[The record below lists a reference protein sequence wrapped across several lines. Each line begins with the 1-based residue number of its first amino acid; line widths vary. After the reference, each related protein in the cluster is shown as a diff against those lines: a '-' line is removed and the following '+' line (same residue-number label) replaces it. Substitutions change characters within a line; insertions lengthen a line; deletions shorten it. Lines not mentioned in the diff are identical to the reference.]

1 LGGKTA
7 QSTQAVTIPPAV
19 LAQYQSV
26 VNSSNQVAQTPFQQY
41 GNPGAT
47 NADGTTQ
54 QFVAPVNSTQQTGIA
69 GTTAAANE
77 AQPGYTAAQNTLGT
91 AQSGTTGIND
101 AATGLAA
108 ASAGQVNA
116 TPLTGSDIN
125 SYLSPYLGDVLG
137 TTNALANQNNAQAQ
151 SGALGTAISS
161 GAFGSDRTGIA
172 AANLNQQQGLAEQ
185 ATDANILNT
194 GYNTAL
200 GTAQQQQGVNLSA
213 GQANRAALA
222 SSGSE
227 LASIG
232 QTAYGEGANTAS
244 EQGALASGAQTAG
257 LQGANAEIAAGT
269 VQQQTQ
275 QAQDTAEYNQFLQQQ
290 SFPFQVQSWLA
301 GISEGTG
308 ALSGSTTT
316 TQQPGGFFSD
326 RRLKH
331 DIKKIGETFDKQTI
345 YSYKMH
351 GDDRTH
357 IGLMAQSVEK
367 KHPEAVGLAR
377 GYKIVDYGAATED
390 AANRGHFFE
399 GGVVPMRRAK
409 AGGGPSIVDAGDLQ
423 AILAAQQGMYAP
435 MAQASGVYGG
445 AGGSVPRGGSSR
457 VPAPEGAVPHLVTA
471 QGSLKQ
477 QPTGVQN
484 LASAANLYKEG
495 KGIYDDTQ
503 KPVRHTTTT
512 TTPGGVAPSAT
523 GAWSDPGANFDGSA
537 ANVAPDT
544 TEASVSYRRGGVAGA
559 RRGYD
564 DGGGVDFDSLAAA
577 HGAMY
582 GQGSARPGEDIPSGG
597 GGSHQ
602 LAVASGSPQAAPSGA
617 SNLNQGLGLAQ
628 KGYQAYKHFNTP
640 SSSPASPP
648 QTNGPWGSDAVGSVD
663 GSTPVDMSGGFD
675 GSAGVAAAPAAPAAA
690 PAATSG
696 LGSAGAADVAGSAA
710 GAAGE
715 GAADAAVAG
724 GADAAAAAAA
734 EALAADAA
742 VAVIAAKRGGKIKR
756 GKFDAGGMPYSSD
769 DGSLDIPDT
778 SSGASA
784 LKTAGP
790 LQKQPTGLQTLE
802 TLGTEQGAQGAISGM
817 FSNQA
822 LKRGGVAGARRGYAT
837 DGSVDDDTDNTDA
850 GPSTAAPVA
859 DAPSGVAAAAK
870 PDKLSVDS
878 GPSWWDKNKGKAI
891 PLLEGLAAMG
901 TAPTKHL
908 GVALAAG
915 LGAGAGAYVPV
926 NAGLADT
933 RQTEATT
940 QGVNLANQI
949 AQQKLN
955 YMKTPAPT
963 PAAPT
968 QAAQKPTGITPLSVD
983 DATGYYQDKYKFNP
997 NITPQAAANIARL
1010 KNVDAVAH
1018 TNLSGGA
1025 QLQAENDVKQG
1036 EFTAQNAAQRDYDK
1050 LNLGVVHAGDN
1061 GDSAYTNL
1069 KQINPGLA
1077 AQVAVKAGLDPANQD
1092 SWKPDEIKNA
1102 DKFAAQAAAQHM
1114 ALIHQYT
1121 GSDYEGGNA
1130 VDKRTN
1136 VPAPGPATAQLT
1148 PEGRSGRQ
1156 IALAQPTI
1164 YGGGLPTPL
1173 GQAAGISQTPP
1184 GPAGSSPAAA
1194 PSPARTPAR
1203 TPPRSPVSPAPP
1215 AAPQD
1220 PVLAQALAD
1229 PKYKAAPIPTPVDQ
1243 VGLQNAKDLQKA
1255 RTETATN
1262 LQQDAEQAS
1271 QNAGSAL
1278 QFAQAA
1284 KNIMDSKG
1292 APTVGLTGN
1301 IAKTISSVFGGVDAT
1316 NYQEVAK
1323 YLGNLAVQSGKG
1335 NFPHAT
1341 EKENMV
1347 QFNDLSPSVKQTGDA
1362 LNDLLSTNIRNLQY
1376 TLDTANRTTDYL
1388 DPKYNNDPQ
1397 KFFRWNQNHY
1407 PRADA
1412 VNPPP
1417 EAPETGKSK
1426 SGRDIVKINGR
1437 WEYKP

>member
-1 LGGKTA
+1 
-7 QSTQAVTIPPAV
+7 V

-26 VNSSNQVAQTPFQQY
+26 VAGANQTAQTPFSTY
-41 GNPGAT
+41 GSPGAT

-54 QFVAPVNSTQQTGIA
+54 QFVAPVNSEQTSGINA
-69 GTTAAANE
+69 TNSSAQE
-77 AQPGYTAAQNTLGT
+77 AQPGYAAAQNTLGT
-91 AQSGTTGIND
+91 AQAGTTGINN

-108 ASAGQVNA
+108 ASAGAVDPTQ
-116 TPLTGSDIN
+116 LTGSDIN
-125 SYLSPYLGDVLG
+125 QYMNPYIGDVLG
-137 TTNALANQNNAQAQ
+137 TTDALANQNNSIAQ

-172 AANLNQQQGLAEQ
+172 AANLNQQNQLAEN
-185 ATDANILNT
+185 ATNANILNT

-200 GTAQQQQGVNLSA
+200 GTAQQQQGVDLSA

-257 LQGANAEIAAGT
+257 LQGANAQIAAGT

-275 QAQDTAEYNQFLQQQ
+275 QAQDTAEYNQFLQSQ
-290 SFPFQVQSWLA
+290 SYPFQVGSWLA

-316 TQQPGGFFSD
+316 TTQPGGFFSD

-357 IGLMAQSVEK
+357 IGLMAQNVEK
-367 KHPEAVGLAR
+367 KHPEAVGLAS
-377 GYKIVDYGAATED
+377 GYKIVDYGAATEA

-399 GGVVPMRRAK
+399 GGVVPFRRAK
-409 AGGGPSIVDAGDLQ
+409 AGGGPSIVDAGDLS

-495 KGIYDDTQ
+495 KGIYNDTQ

-512 TTPGGVAPSAT
+512 TTPGGVAPA
-523 GAWSDPGANFDGSA
+523 AWSAPGDNFDGSA
-537 ANVAPDT
+537 ENSMPDSSPTDANP
-544 TEASVSYRRGGVAGA
+544 YKRGGRA
-559 RRGYD
+559 RYD

-602 LAVASGSPQAAPSGA
+602 LAVASGSPQPAPSGS

-640 SSSPASPP
+640 SNAPNSPP
-648 QTNGPWGSDAVGSVD
+648 NNGPWSDPSVSGASFD

-675 GSAGVAAAPAAPAAA
+675 GSAGYGAATDAAAAPAAEVAA
-690 PAATSG
+690 PAADAAA
-696 LGSAGAADVAGSAA
+696 GSAGAGAAADVAGTAAA
-710 GAAGE
+710 GAAT
-715 GAADAAVAG
+715 DAG
-724 GADAAAAAAA
+724 GTAAA
-734 EALAADAA
+734 EAAAAIAAEYGIGDAAMAAAVLAA
-742 VAVIAAKRGGKIKR
+742 RGGAIKR
-756 GKFDAGGMPYSSD
+756 KGYDAGGMPYSND

-822 LKRGGVAGARRGYAT
+822 LKRGGVAGARRGYA
-837 DGSVDDDTDNTDA
+837 DGGDPTDDTDNTDA

-870 PDKLSVDS
+870 PEKLSVDS
-878 GPSWWDKNKGKAI
+878 GPSWWDRNKGKAI

-915 LGAGAGAYVPV
+915 LGAGAGAYVPT
-926 NAGLADT
+926 NQGLADT

-955 YMKTPAPT
+955 YLKAPPTT
-963 PAAPT
+963 PAAATSPLPS
-968 QAAQKPTGITPLSVD
+968 QGSYAPADLRKQYYVPPILPDEAAAQQY
-983 DATGYYQDKYKFNP
+983 AYK
-997 NITPQAAANIARL
+997 Q
-1010 KNVDAVAH
+1010 AVALG
-1018 TNLSGGA
+1018 N
-1025 QLQAENDVKQG
+1025 
-1036 EFTAQNAAQRDYDK
+1036 NAPID
-1050 LNLGVVHAGDN
+1050 
-1061 GDSAYTNL
+1061 
-1069 KQINPGLA
+1069 
-1077 AQVAVKAGLDPANQD
+1077 AVKAKIKARYDAAVASNRNDAQQNFDDAYGVATKAADPELRASAASVADAYSQWTGDQNVSKD
-1092 SWKPDEIKNA
+1092 GVLTNSRTNKPPVGEQ
-1102 DKFAAQAAAQHM
+1102 AQRLSPSKYSDLMNDAM
-1114 ALIHQYT
+1114 TKVPVPT
-1121 GSDYEGGNA
+1121 GRPGETTLMPKWQVNGGNSA
-1130 VDKRTN
+1130 ADYVSRLPPTGT
-1136 VPAPGPATAQLT
+1136 PGV
-1148 PEGRSGRQ
+1148 G
-1156 IALAQPTI
+1156 AQP
-1164 YGGGLPTPL
+1164 
-1173 GQAAGISQTPP
+1173 
-1184 GPAGSSPAAA
+1184 PAAA
-1194 PSPARTPAR
+1194 APAPARAA
-1203 TPPRSPVSPAPP
+1203 PVQTRQPVVTRAPVAAAPP
-1215 AAPQD
+1215 AAAAN
-1220 PVLAQALAD
+1220 PVDAKAFSD
-1229 PKYKAAPIPTPVDQ
+1229 TKYKLAPIPTQIGTTASDAVTNQ
-1243 VGLQNAKDLQKA
+1243 VKQTSEARAKLQADS
-1255 RTETATN
+1255 E
-1262 LQQDAEQAS
+1262 ESS
-1271 QNAGSAL
+1271 QSAGAAL

-1284 KNIMDSKG
+1284 KQIMDSKG
-1292 APTVGLTGN
+1292 APVTGMWGP
-1301 IAKTISSVFGGVDAT
+1301 AMKAASAAVPGGHIDAT
-1316 NYQEVAK
+1316 NYQIAAK
-1323 YLGNLAVQSGKG
+1323 NLGNLAVQMSHG
-1335 NFPHAT
+1335 NFSQST
-1341 EKENMV
+1341 DKNTGL
-1347 QFNDLSPSVKQTGDA
+1347 QFEQLSPSTANTPEA
-1362 LNDLLSTNIRNLQY
+1362 LSHLIDSNIAINQY
-1376 TLDTANRTTDYL
+1376 TLDTANRATKYL
-1388 DPKYNNDPQ
+1388 DPKAFGDAPGDPQ
-1397 KFFRWNQNHY
+1397 KFFRWNQEHY

-1412 VNPPP
+1412 VNTSTPNLDSDGRVQVKSAA
-1417 EAPETGKSK
+1417 EAASLKPGTKFVTPD
-1426 SGRDIVKINGR
+1426 GRKLVR
-1437 WEYKP
+1437 

>member
-1 LGGKTA
+1 V
-7 QSTQAVTIPPAV
+7 SIPPAV

-26 VNSSNQVAQTPFQQY
+26 VAGANQTAQTPFQTY
-41 GNPGAT
+41 GAPGAT
-47 NADGTTQ
+47 NPDGTTQ
-54 QFVAPVNSTQQTGIA
+54 QFVAPVNSEQNSGISA
-69 GTTAAANE
+69 TNTAANE
-77 AQPGYTAAQNTLGT
+77 AQPGYAAAQNTLGT
-91 AQSGTTGIND
+91 AQAGTTGIND

-108 ASAGQVNA
+108 ASSEAVNP
-116 TPLTGSDIN
+116 TQLTGSDIN
-125 SYLSPYLGDVLG
+125 QYMNPYIGDVLG
-137 TTNALANQNNAQAQ
+137 TTDALANQNNSVAQ

-172 AANLNQQQGLAEQ
+172 AANLNQQNQLAEN
-185 ATDANILNT
+185 ATNANILNT

-200 GTAQQQQGVNLSA
+200 GTAQQQQGVDLSA

-257 LQGANAEIAAGT
+257 LQGANAQIAAGT

-275 QAQDTAEYNQFLQQQ
+275 QAQDTAEYNQFLQQA
-290 SFPFQVQSWLA
+290 SYPFQISSWLA

-308 ALSGSTTT
+308 ALSGSDTTT
-316 TQQPGGFFSD
+316 TQPGGFFSD

-357 IGLMAQSVEK
+357 IGLMAQNVEK

-457 VPAPEGAVPHLVTA
+457 VPAPTGAVPHLVTA
-471 QGSLKQ
+471 EGGLRSA
-477 QPTGVQN
+477 PTGAQN
-484 LASAANLYKEG
+484 TASLLGLARAG
-495 KGIYDDTQ
+495 QGIYNDTQ
-503 KPVRHTTTT
+503 KPVRKTVTT
-512 TTPGGVAPSAT
+512 TTPGGLAPANTSVDAVDDSDGPPTPSA
-523 GAWSDPGANFDGSA
+523 
-537 ANVAPDT
+537 
-544 TEASVSYRRGGVAGA
+544 RGG

-602 LAVASGSPQAAPSGA
+602 LAVASGSPQPAPSGS
-617 SNLNQGLGLAQ
+617 SNLNQGLGLVQ
-628 KGYQAYKHFNTP
+628 KGQQIYNKMSGPSAPP
-640 SSSPASPP
+640 SSTPDLGSGLGSGAQTAS
-648 QTNGPWGSDAVGSVD
+648 
-663 GSTPVDMSGGFD
+663 
-675 GSAGVAAAPAAPAAA
+675 APAADSSTISGIASPAAA
-690 PAATSG
+690 PAAD
-696 LGSAGAADVAGSAA
+696 AGATSAAAGAGSGAAA
-710 GAAGE
+710 GAAGDAAA
-715 GAADAAVAG
+715 GAAGAAAADAG
-724 GADAAAAAAA
+724 GTAAA
-734 EALAADAA
+734 EAAAAIAAEYAAADVGT
-742 VAVIAAKRGGKIKR
+742 VALLAAKRGGRI
-756 GKFDAGGMPYSSD
+756 GYDAGGMPYSSD

-822 LKRGGVAGARRGYAT
+822 LKRGGVAGARRGYA
-837 DGSVDDDTDNTDA
+837 DGGDPTDDTDNTDA

-878 GPSWWDKNKGKAI
+878 GPSWWDRNKGKAI

-908 GVALAAG
+908 GVALAEG
-915 LGAGAGAYVPV
+915 LGAGAGAYVPT
-926 NAGLADT
+926 NQGLAST
-933 RQTEATT
+933 RQTEAET
-940 QGVNLANQI
+940 QGKSIQNQMSQQTLDLYKQSI
-949 AQQKLN
+949 AGMNKP
-955 YMKTPAPT
+955 TAPT
-963 PAAPT
+963 PTAP
-968 QAAQKPTGITPLSVD
+968 KSTGITPLSVD

-997 NITPQAAANIARL
+997 NITPQAAANVANLR
-1010 KNVDAVAH
+1010 NVDAMAH
-1018 TNLSGGA
+1018 TNLASGA
-1025 QLQAENDVKQG
+1025 QFQAENNVKQG
-1036 EFTAQNAAQRDYDK
+1036 AFTAQNAAQRDYDK

-1061 GDSAYTNL
+1061 GDSSYTNL

-1092 SWKPDEIKNA
+1092 SWKPEEIKRA
-1102 DKFAAQAAAQHM
+1102 DTTAAQAAAQHM

-1194 PSPARTPAR
+1194 PSPARTP
-1203 TPPRSPVSPAPP
+1203 PRAPGT
-1215 AAPQD
+1215 AAPGAAPQIAAPPQD
-1220 PVLAQALAD
+1220 PVLSKALAD
-1229 PKYKAAPIPTPVDQ
+1229 PNYNIPAIPTPTDQ
-1243 VGLQNAKDLQKA
+1243 VSLQAAKDRQKA
-1255 RTETATN
+1255 TSDKRQQLLDDSETTA
-1262 LQQDAEQAS
+1262 QSAS
-1271 QNAGSAL
+1271 AAL

-1284 KNIMDSKG
+1284 KAIMDSKG
-1292 APTVGLTGN
+1292 APLTGPLGPA
-1301 IAKTISSVFGGVDAT
+1301 AKSVTSLFGGVNAT

-1323 YLGNLAVQSGKG
+1323 YLGNLSVQSGKS
-1335 NFPHAT
+1335 NFSHTTDQNTSLQFEQLNPSTANT
-1341 EKENMV
+1341 E
-1347 QFNDLSPSVKQTGDA
+1347 DA
-1362 LNDLLSTNIRNLQY
+1362 LKALLDSNIRTNQY
-1376 TLDTANRTTDYL
+1376 TLDTANRVKDY
-1388 DPKYNNDPQ
+1388 DAKNKDPQ
-1397 KFFRWNQNHY
+1397 NFFKWNQKY
-1407 PRADA
+1407 FPRADA
-1412 VNPPP
+1412 VNPVDRTPTVTTKADYDALP
-1417 EAPETGKSK
+1417 KGATYIHNGKS
-1426 SGRDIVKINGR
+1426 GVKQ
-1437 WEYKP
+1437 